1 MQRKWRR
8 KWRRKW
14 QREGSRQL
22 LVPFAAVLMLYSIAG
37 TAGANPSGGIVTSGA
52 AAITAQGPAM
62 TVAQTTDKVSID
74 WQSFAIAKGET
85 VRFVQP
91 GSHAVALNRV
101 TGNNA
106 SAIYGTLNANGR
118 VYLINQH
125 GVLFAPGAQVSVGG
139 LVVSTLDIAD
149 RDFQKSND
157 SFSGTGTGSVVNQGN
172 ITAAHEAVLLGP
184 VVKNEGIITAA
195 AAGLGAGNK
204 VRLDF
209 NGDKLLSLT
218 VDVGAAGGSAANSG
232 RITADG
238 GLVVMSAGTKDALLD
253 TVVNNSGILRAQS
266 IRKEN
271 GVIRLEADTT
281 QNSGTLDAVG
291 KASGETGG
299 TVKVLGD
306 TVTLVQGTRIDVSG
320 DAGGGTALVGGNFHG
335 QGTEQ
340 RAAHTAV
347 AAGAVIS
354 ADAVTSGSGGQAAVW
369 SDGRTTFAGTIT
381 AQGGASSGNGGSVE
395 TSGHTVEI
403 GAAARIDTRAAKGST
418 GSWLL
423 DPVTLTVD
431 GSNIGTYTGLLSTTN
446 ATMTTSGG
454 DLSITVPVSWQ
465 TANTLALDSAGAI
478 AISAP
483 ITAYNGGLTVQAA
496 GTITDTAP
504 LTVHTFRLQNGTWQ
518 QNASSLPA
526 FSADDFQIAGGT
538 FLRVR
543 GGDGSTHPYQIG
555 DAYGLQGI
563 GSMGLLGKSYALAD
577 DIDASGTATWNSGA
591 GFVPLGDYLNKFTG
605 NFDGQNH
612 VITGLTIHRLARN
625 YVGLFG
631 VASGGNIQNVGLTAA
646 NVTGPNHVGILAGE
660 NYDAVSNSYSTGSVT
675 GSDNVGGLV
684 GWNVGGIVSNSY
696 STGSVSGDSDVGGLV
711 GWNNGIVS
719 NSYSTGR
726 VSGDSNVG
734 GLVGWNVSPVSNSYS
749 TGSVSGT
756 SYVGGLVGQNG
767 DIVSNS
773 YSTGNVSGNSFVGG
787 LVGNAYGGGAVSD
800 SYWDMDTSIQSTSA
814 GGTGRHT
821 HDMQTY
827 QTFHDATWNISDIGG
842 TNKVWRIY
850 DGHSYPLLQSF
861 LTPVTV
867 SADSVSKSYDG
878 GSNPA
883 PANIRYTTT
892 AGTTSTFSGI
902 LGGLTYGSDTSAGTH
917 SLSGYYSTDQ
927 QGYDISYAP
936 QSVLTITPATVPTN
950 PTGPTTPVTPVT
962 PVEKRSLTITPV
974 AQEKTYGQSDPVLG
988 AAVTGGQGL
997 ASGDSLSDVTGKV
1010 TRTAGEN
1017 VGSYDILL
1025 GSGAKADSY
1034 NISYPQGNKAFAIK
1048 PATLLVRVGD
1058 VTWRWTGKAYSGGSV
1073 TYSGFVNGDTGA
1085 VLTGSLVYSGS
1096 AQGAARAGS
1105 YSIDAGG
1112 LSAGN
1117 YNIVYVPGTLHI
1129 VWSPDGAYLGAVGSK
1144 RHPSWSLARSSHFT
1158 GVRAALPLTIVSPG
1172 INHTGY
1178 IPWTA
1183 VVPAG
1188 KKEQEKAVESEASA
1202 KADADAVPD

>member
-1 MQRKWRR
+1 M
-8 KWRRKW
+8 
-14 QREGSRQL
+14 
-22 LVPFAAVLMLYSIAG
+22 PFAAVLLLYSIAG
-37 TAGANPSGGIVTSGA
+37 TAGANPSGGTVTSGA

-62 TVAQTTDKVSID
+62 TVAQSTDKVSID

-125 GVLFAPGAQVSVGG
+125 GVLFAPGAQVNVGG
-139 LVVSTLDIAD
+139 LVASTLDIAD
-149 RDFQKSND
+149 RDFQKGND

-172 ITAAHEAVLLGP
+172 ITAAHDVVLLGT

-209 NGDKLLSLT
+209 NGDKLLRLT

-266 IRKEN
+266 IHKGN

-281 QNSGTLDAVG
+281 QNSGILDASG
-291 KASGETGG
+291 KASGENGG

-306 TVTLVQGTRIDVSG
+306 TVTLAQGTRIDVSG

-340 RAAHTAV
+340 RATHTAV

-354 ADAVTSGSGGQAAVW
+354 ADAVTSGSGGQAVVW

-381 AQGGASSGNGGSVE
+381 AQGGTSSGNGGNVE

-403 GAAARIDTRAAKGST
+403 GARARIDTRAAKGST

-431 GSNIGTYTGLLSTTN
+431 GSNVGTYTGQLNTTN

-483 ITAYNGGLTVQAA
+483 ITANNGGLTVQAA
-496 GTITDTAP
+496 GTITDTTSLA
-504 LTVHTFRLQNGTWQ
+504 VHTFSLQSGTWQ
-518 QNASSLPA
+518 QNTSSLPA
-526 FSADDFQIAGGT
+526 FSADNFQITGGT

-555 DAYGLQGI
+555 DVYGLQGI
-563 GSMGLLGKSYALAD
+563 GSTGLLGKSYALAG
-577 DIDASGTATWNSGA
+577 DIDASGTAAWNGGA
-591 GFVPLGDYLNKFTG
+591 GFVPLGDYSNKFTG

-612 VITGLTIHRLARN
+612 VIAGLTILRPAKN

-631 VASGGNIQNVGLTAA
+631 VASGGNIQNVGLTAV
-646 NVTGPNHVGILAGE
+646 NVTGLNHVGILVGE
-660 NYDAVSNSYSTGSVT
+660 NYDPVSNSYSTGSVS
-675 GSDNVGGLV
+675 GLSNVGGLV
-684 GWNVGGIVSNSY
+684 GWNVGGVAVSNCY
-696 STGSVSGDSDVGGLV
+696 STSSVSGAYGNGNGDVGGLV

-719 NSYSTGR
+719 NSYSMGS

-734 GLVGWNVSPVSNSYS
+734 GLVGWNVSTVRNSYS
-749 TGSVSGT
+749 TGS
-756 SYVGGLVGQNG
+756 
-767 DIVSNS
+767 
-773 YSTGNVSGNSFVGG
+773 VSGNSFVGG
-787 LVGNAYGGGAVSD
+787 LVGNMNGGGTVSD
-800 SYWDMDTSIQSTSA
+800 SYWDMDTSGQPTSA
-814 GGTGRHT
+814 GGTRLPT
-821 HDMQTY
+821 VDMQTY

-850 DGHSYPLLQSF
+850 DGHSYPLLRSF

-883 PANIRYTTT
+883 PANIRYTTS
-892 AGTTSTFSGI
+892 AGTTSTLSGI

-927 QGYDISYAP
+927 QGYDIRYAP
-936 QSVLTITPATVPTN
+936 QSVLTITPANVPTN
-950 PTGPTTPVTPVT
+950 PTNPKGPTTPVT

-974 AQEKTYGQSDPVLG
+974 AQEKTYGQSNPMLR

-1025 GSGAKADSY
+1025 GSGAKAGSY
-1034 NISYPQGNKAFAIK
+1034 NISYPQGNKAFVIK

-1058 VTWRWTGKAYSGGSV
+1058 VTWRWTGQAYSGGSV
-1073 TYSGFVNGDTGA
+1073 TYSGFVNGDKAA

-1096 AQGAARAGS
+1096 AQGTSRAGS
-1105 YSIDAGG
+1105 YTIDAGG

-1117 YNIVYVPGTLHI
+1117 YSIVYVPGTLHI
-1129 VWSPDGAYLGAVGSK
+1129 VWSPDAAYLGAVGSK
-1144 RHPSWSLARSSHFT
+1144 RQSPWNLAGSNRFT
-1158 GVRAALPLTIVSPG
+1158 GVQAALPLTIVSPG
-1172 INHTGY
+1172 INRTGY

-1188 KKEQEKAVESEASA
+1188 KKEQEKVVENTGPA
-1202 KADADAVPD
+1202 KPDAAAGQD